1 MDPEHP
7 GRVSVV
13 EMLAEIG
20 GVASRATLLGLSSR
34 LRVDRALACG
44 DVVIDARGRYALP
57 AADDARRAA
66 GRLTGVVS
74 HLSAAMAWGWEVKT
88 PPSRPHVTIPKSR
101 KIEPSRRKGVTLHRA
116 NLGSDD
122 VDDLVTSPLRTLLDC
137 LRTLP
142 FDEALTVADSA
153 LRHRA
158 VDRGQLVELAS
169 AARGPGSAQVKRVA
183 RLATGKA
190 ANPFESCLRAI
201 AVDVPGLHVQAQVPI
216 GGDRLLGTPDL
227 VDVEL
232 AIAIEADSFA
242 WHGGRTAL
250 HQDARR
256 YNSFVV
262 AGWLVLRFAYEDVM
276 SDPAWVRSIL
286 EAAVQER
293 TEDRRCPTCAA

>member
-1 MDPEHP
+1 
-7 GRVSVV
+7 
-13 EMLAEIG
+13 MLAEIG

-34 LRVDRALACG
+34 IQVDRALACG

-66 GRLTGVVS
+66 SRLTGGVS

-88 PPSRPHVTIPKSR
+88 PPSRPHVTIPKGR
-101 KIEPSRRKGVTLHRA
+101 KLEPSRRKGVTLHRA
-116 NLGSDD
+116 NLGPDD
-122 VDDLVTSPLRTLLDC
+122 VDGLVTSPLRTLLDC

-190 ANPFESCLRAI
+190 ANPFESCLRSI
-201 AVDVPGLHVQAQVPI
+201 AVDVPGLDVQAQVPI
-216 GGDRLLGTPDL
+216 GGDTLLGTPDL

-242 WHGGRTAL
+242 WHGRRAAL
-250 HQDARR
+250 HRDARR
-256 YNSFVV
+256 YNTFVV

-276 SDPAWVRSIL
+276 NDPAWVRSIL

-293 TEDRRCPTCAA
+293 TEGRRCPSCAA